1 MTPPKGGKS
10 PSSGSEAR
18 VKFDEEVKIMEPEKS
33 KSPGKE
39 GAGTGGE
46 RSPRGDLS
54 WKKAKKKNKW
64 WKKRSPGTEPLK
76 WDKGSDKRTKERS
89 PTPVAQERVVK
100 MQA

>member
-18 VKFDEEVKIMEPEKS
+18 VKFDEEVKIMGTEKS

-39 GAGTGGE
+39 GAGAGGE
-46 RSPRGDLS
+46 RSPQGDLS

-76 WDKGSDKRTKERS
+76 WDKGNDKRMKERS
-89 PTPVAQERVVK
+89 PTPVAHERVVK